1 MAPHA
6 RLSEYRAQT
15 LDPHIPGTR
24 VTQEETL
31 LALLEDHA
39 AAMRRIAGVYAGAD
53 GEEEDLYQE
62 ILVQV
67 WRSLP
72 SFRGNSTAGTWLY
85 RVALNTALT
94 WRRKASKRASL
105 RAASPPLPGGVP
117 AASHDSQRSQTAIL
131 TDFLGS
137 LGGPDRSV
145 LLLYM
150 EGLSYQ
156 EIADVTGLS
165 VSAVGVRLHRMKETF
180 TDRFVER

>member
-1 MAPHA
+1 M
-6 RLSEYRAQT
+6 
-15 LDPHIPGTR
+15 
-24 VTQEETL
+24 TQEETL

-39 AAMRRIAGVYAGAD
+39 AAMRRIAAVYAGGD

-85 RVALNTALT
+85 RVALNTALS
-94 WRRKASKRASL
+94 WRRRATKHASW
-105 RAASPPLPGGVP
+105 RAAREPLADEV
-117 AASHDSQRSQTAIL
+117 ATASQDSQRSQTAIL
-131 TDFLGS
+131 TDFLS
-137 LGGPDRSV
+137 TIGGPDRSV

-150 EGLSYQ
+150 EGLPYQ

-165 VSAVGVRLHRMKETF
+165 VSAVGVRLHRMKQTF
-180 TDRFVER
+180 TERFVER

>member
-1 MAPHA
+1 M
-6 RLSEYRAQT
+6 
-15 LDPHIPGTR
+15 
-24 VTQEETL
+24 TQEETL
-31 LALLEDHA
+31 LALLQDHDA
-39 AAMRRIAGVYAGAD
+39 AVRRIAGVYAGGD

-62 ILVQV
+62 ILTQV

-94 WRRKASKRASL
+94 WRRKATKRASW
-105 RAASPPLPGGVP
+105 RAANEPLTDEVP
-117 AASHDSQRSQTAIL
+117 SSHDSQRSQAAIL
-131 TDFLGS
+131 TDFLGT

-156 EIADVTGLS
+156 EIADVAGLS
-165 VSAVGVRLHRMKETF
+165 VSAVGVRLHRMKQVF
-180 TDRFVER
+180 TERFVEQ

>member
-1 MAPHA
+1 M
-6 RLSEYRAQT
+6 
-15 LDPHIPGTR
+15 
-24 VTQEETL
+24 TQEETL
-31 LALLEDHA
+31 LALLQDHDA
-39 AAMRRIAGVYAGAD
+39 AVRRIAGVYAGGD

-62 ILVQV
+62 ILTQV

-94 WRRKASKRASL
+94 WRRKASKHAWW
-105 RAASPPLPGGVP
+105 RAANEPLKDDVP
-117 AASHDSQRSQTAIL
+117 AASQNSQRSQAAIL
-131 TDFLGS
+131 VDFLS
-137 LGGPDRSV
+137 TIGGPDRSV

-165 VSAVGVRLHRMKETF
+165 VSAVGVRLHRMKQTF
-180 TDRFVER
+180 TERFVER